1 MPGCDPPRPETAS
14 STHPATTKEKHE
26 PAKPAAGGAD
36 HARQQKLT
44 SQRIADMHCAF
55 KDGEKGGLGVTL
67 VPAEHTSRQYGDA
80 FRLISRAN
88 VDALFVSVEPAGLRR
103 SGTHRRLRDLDSA
116 AKQLRLSGAGGTR
129 KVNVLWSELG

>member
-55 KDGEKGGLGVTL
+55 KDGEKGGLGWHSLGLLPLGLVKRPRVETL
-67 VPAEHTSRQYGDA
+67 EVKR
-80 FRLISRAN
+80 
-88 VDALFVSVEPAGLRR
+88 
-103 SGTHRRLRDLDSA
+103 
-116 AKQLRLSGAGGTR
+116 
-129 KVNVLWSELG
+129 